1 MAPTY
6 FIDAYT
12 FAMGYTIY
20 FHAASSFHGRSTS
33 IRSFL
38 PLSFR
43 TFLDN
48 KCFSTHQSPSCQ
60 RARLSIV
67 IVKYVSDSLY
77 LLALY
82 GSQLVESSVPRR
94 SVPPF
99 CPGTKRLGLGQ
110 KGITVPGV
118 LSHLSV
124 PGQKGIHLFSYPLSN
139 GHRLRNTD

>member
-43 TFLDN
+43 NSLDN

-99 CPGTKRLGLGQ
+99 CPGTKRLGLDRKASPYQ
-110 KGITVPGV
+110 AFCPTF
-118 LSHLSV
+118 LSRDRKAYICFHTRSLMD
-124 PGQKGIHLFSYPLSN
+124 I
-139 GHRLRNTD
+139 D